1 MRPSAFQVIRS
12 LLLCGLIACQSA
24 DPTDRLEQRLSM
36 VAQPSPAGDR
46 AAEPFLG
53 GLPDGKLAMSWLERA
68 ADSVTVALRLAVQ
81 DSTGTWS
88 APVDVV
94 RARNLFVNWADFP
107 SVVSLADGRLLAHWL
122 QRNGEGRYAYDV
134 RLAQSADAGRTWTP
148 SVTPHGE
155 GVQAEHGFVTLLPR
169 DDGSADIFF
178 LNGRAAAPPAPGISH
193 MSEGHGPP
201 MHLAHARW
209 GRDGQVTPTP
219 TTLDE
224 RTCDC
229 CQTAAAITGRGPV
242 VLYRDRSETETRD
255 ISVRRLVDGVWT
267 PAVPLH
273 VDDWIIDACP
283 VNGPA
288 IAAIGDT
295 VAAIWFTGARDTA
308 KVQLVFS
315 TDAGATFGPPVRI
328 DAGAPAGRVDV
339 QLLDGGDAV
348 VTWIERTAKDSSEVR
363 ARLVRRDGSAGPPLT
378 VSNLPHG
385 RATGFPRMTRRGDR
399 VALAWTIPCTTAGS
413 STIELAELRV
423 APR

>member
-1 MRPSAFQVIRS
+1 
-12 LLLCGLIACQSA
+12 
-24 DPTDRLEQRLSM
+24 M
-36 VAQPSPAGDR
+36 VSQPSPAGDR
-46 AAEPFLG
+46 AAEPFLSTS
-53 GLPDGKLAMSWLERA
+53 PDGKLAMSWLERA

-107 SVVSLADGRLLAHWL
+107 SVVPLADGRLLAHWL

-134 RLAQSADAGRTWTP
+134 RLAQSVDAGRTWTP

-155 GVQAEHGFVTLLPR
+155 GIQAEHGFVTLLPR

-178 LNGRAAAPPAPGISH
+178 LNGSAAASLAPGMSH

-201 MHLAHARW
+201 MRLAHARW
-209 GRDGQVTPTP
+209 GSDGQVTPTP

-242 VLYRDRSETETRD
+242 VLYRDRSETERRD
-255 ISVRRLVDGVWT
+255 ISVRRLVGDVWT
-267 PAVPLH
+267 PSVPLH

-288 IAAIGDT
+288 IAAVGDT

-328 DAGAPAGRVDV
+328 DGGVPAGRVDV
-339 QLLDGGDAV
+339 ELLDGGDAV

-363 ARLVRRDGSAGPPLT
+363 ARLVRRDGSAAPPLT
-378 VSNLPHG
+378 VSKLPPG
-385 RATGFPRMTRRGDR
+385 RATGFPRMTRLGDG
-399 VALAWTIPCTTAGS
+399 VALAWTIPGTTAGS
-413 STIELAELRV
+413 STIQLAELRV